1 MENRPSWSSQ
11 FAFIIS
17 TIGSAIGLGNIW
29 RFPYIMGKNGGAI
42 FLIIYLILILFIC
55 SIPLLAELILG
66 KISQKNT
73 LGAYCSINPKFEAF
87 GWLNVISTIMI
98 SSFYFVVGGWVI
110 YYILK
115 SFTLNQITDFGQ
127 YFTNFVSGTYTP
139 ILFTLFFLFICIF
152 FIYRGVNQ
160 GIETANKIMMPA
172 LGVLLIVL
180 VAVSLN
186 LPNAH
191 LGLKFMF
198 SPDFSEID
206 FSMLLAALG
215 QALFTLSIGMGTI
228 LTYGSYLKKEDNIA
242 KSAFTII
249 VADTIFAILAGVM
262 IFPAVFSFGLQPDSG
277 ASLVFI
283 TLPKIFAQMQ
293 YGGLVALGFFFLL
306 FFAALTSGISIV
318 EVPVAVMIEKFN
330 ISRKKAAAIMF
341 AIIGLLSVPVTLS
354 FSALKDFKILGKT
367 LFDLFDFTTANILM
381 PVSSMIVC
389 LVVGWCLNLANDY
402 VFKSKTLHNIFIFM
416 MKYILP
422 ILFIILIITGLMG

>member
-1 MENRPSWSSQ
+1 M
-11 FAFIIS
+11 
-17 TIGSAIGLGNIW
+17 L
-29 RFPYIMGKNGGAI
+29 
-42 FLIIYLILILFIC
+42 
-55 SIPLLAELILG
+55 
-66 KISQKNT
+66 
-73 LGAYCSINPKFEAF
+73 
-87 GWLNVISTIMI
+87 
-98 SSFYFVVGGWVI
+98 
-110 YYILK
+110 
-115 SFTLNQITDFGQ
+115 
-127 YFTNFVSGTYTP
+127 
-139 ILFTLFFLFICIF
+139 FLFICMF

-198 SPDFSEID
+198 SPDFSKID
-206 FSMLLAALG
+206 FSMMLAALG

-249 VADTIFAILAGVM
+249 IADTIFAILAGVM

-283 TLPKIFAQMQ
+283 TLPKIFSQMQ

-318 EVPVAVMIEKFN
+318 EVPTAVLIEKYN
-330 ISRKKAAAIMF
+330 ISRKKAAALMF
-341 AIIGLLSVPVTLS
+341 VIIGLLSIPVTLS
-354 FSALKDFKILGKT
+354 FSVLKDFKILGKT
-367 LFDLFDFTTANILM
+367 LFDLFDFVTANILM
-381 PVSSMIVC
+381 PINSLVFCIVVAWFLKLSNDSICLSNGSYEVGVSKDIYD
-389 LVVGWCLNLANDY
+389 NPY
-402 VFKSKTLHNIFIFM
+402 KSCIGCYSGNN
-416 MKYILP
+416 
-422 ILFIILIITGLMG
+422 